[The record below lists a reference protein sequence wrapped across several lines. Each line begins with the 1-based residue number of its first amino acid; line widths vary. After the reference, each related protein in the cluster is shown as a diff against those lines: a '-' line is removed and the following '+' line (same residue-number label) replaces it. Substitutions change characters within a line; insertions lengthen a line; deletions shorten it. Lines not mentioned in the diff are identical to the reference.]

1 MKRNLKEALVARREA
16 ERQVELE
23 LAIAYPAESPIEW
36 MVGEHRQRGT
46 VVRTAMDRVRVYNH
60 RTGRESWI
68 HASRTL

>member
-1 MKRNLKEALVARREA
+1 MKRNIEEALVARRVA
-16 ERQVELE
+16 ERRVELE

-46 VVRTAMDRVRVYNH
+46 VIRTAQDRVRVYNH

-68 HASRTL
+68 YASRTV